1 MSPTDELGAPSS
13 HLARPGTARHSGRPD
28 GTTRYRLGGLLLL
41 LAGLYFVGEAW
52 AAAGWEGRPYRWTV
66 DAISELGVPE
76 TRYAGGEPFAAT
88 HHVVM
93 NATFVA
99 TGLRTLLAGVVLAPF
114 VPRRARRTV
123 LGLTVAYGV
132 GVVIVGLFP
141 TGVPSTRADIHGV
154 GAVLTIAGGSV
165 LLLAL
170 AVSLSGRHRRLAL
183 LTLVLGLL
191 STGGTVCGVLEIGG
205 FGLVERVAVYT
216 VLLWQ
221 VLAGIAVLVSGPR
234 THPPV

>member
-1 MSPTDELGAPSS
+1 M
-13 HLARPGTARHSGRPD
+13 
-28 GTTRYRLGGLLLL
+28 TRYRLGGVLLL

-76 TRYAGGEPFAAT
+76 TRYAGDEPFAAT
-88 HHVVM
+88 HHAVM

-99 TGLRTLLAGVVLAPF
+99 TGVRALLAGLVLAPF

-123 LGLTVAYGV
+123 LGLVLAYGL
-132 GVVIVGLFP
+132 GTVIVGLFP
-141 TGVPSTRADIHGV
+141 TGMPSTRSDIHGV

-170 AVSLSGRHRRLAL
+170 AVSLWGRHRRLAL
-183 LTLVLGLL
+183 LTVVLGLL
-191 STGGTVCGVLEIGG
+191 SLGGTVCGVLEIGG
-205 FGLVERVAVYT
+205 FGLVERIAVYS

-221 VLAGIAVLVSGPR
+221 VLAGIAVLASR
-234 THPPV
+234 PPTDSPG

>member
-1 MSPTDELGAPSS
+1 M
-13 HLARPGTARHSGRPD
+13 
-28 GTTRYRLGGLLLL
+28 TRYRLGGVLLL

-76 TRYAGGEPFAAT
+76 TRYAGDEPFAAT
-88 HHVVM
+88 NHAVM

-99 TGLRTLLAGVVLAPF
+99 TGLRTLLAGLVLTPF

-123 LGLTVAYGV
+123 LGLVLAYGL

-141 TGVPSTRADIHGV
+141 TGMPSTRSDIHGV
-154 GAVLTIAGGSV
+154 GAFLTIAGGSV

-170 AVSLSGRHRRLAL
+170 AVSLSAGYRRLAV
-183 LTLVLGLL
+183 LTAVLGLL
-191 STGGTVCGVLEIGG
+191 SLGGTLGGVLQIGG
-205 FGLVERVAVYT
+205 FGLVERIAVYP

-221 VLAGIAVLVSGPR
+221 VIVGVAVLAGTPR
-234 THPPV
+234 TGPPA

>member
-1 MSPTDELGAPSS
+1 MSSPGGLEAPSS
-13 HLARPGTARHSGRPD
+13 HLERQGATRHPD
-28 GTTRYRLGGLLLL
+28 QRAGMTRYRLGGVLLL

-88 HHVVM
+88 NHVVM

-99 TGLRTLLAGVVLAPF
+99 TGLRTLLAGLVLAPF

-123 LGLTVAYGV
+123 LGLVLAYGL
-132 GVVIVGLFP
+132 GVVVVGLFP
-141 TGVPSTRADIHGV
+141 TGMPSTRSDIHGV
-154 GAVLTIAGGSV
+154 GAALTIAGGSV

-170 AVSLSGRHRRLAL
+170 AVSLSARYRRLAL
-183 LTLVLGLL
+183 LTAVLGLISL
-191 STGGTVCGVLEIGG
+191 GGTLCGVLEIGG
-205 FGLVERVAVYT
+205 FGLVERIAVYS

-221 VLAGIAVLVSGPR
+221 VLVGVAVLASRSR
-234 THPPV
+234 TAPPA